1 MVGSKASPRTGTVE
15 SPSQPAGVTIP
26 WNFVKEPGAY
36 VCNETGRLF
45 RVPPAAL
52 LEGHSPIISIAGPGG
67 EDYVTYLSSNP
78 YTPIDK
84 LRQVCAD
91 MNISPQF

>member
-1 MVGSKASPRTGTVE
+1 MVGPKVAPRTGSIET
-15 SPSQPAGVTIP
+15 PSQATGVTIP
-26 WNFVKEPGAY
+26 WNFIKEPGAY
-36 VCNETGRLF
+36 VCNDTGRLF

-52 LEGHSPIISIAGPGG
+52 LEGHSPVISIAGPVG
-67 EDYVTYLSSNP
+67 EDYVTCLSSNP

-91 MNISPQF
+91 MNINPQF